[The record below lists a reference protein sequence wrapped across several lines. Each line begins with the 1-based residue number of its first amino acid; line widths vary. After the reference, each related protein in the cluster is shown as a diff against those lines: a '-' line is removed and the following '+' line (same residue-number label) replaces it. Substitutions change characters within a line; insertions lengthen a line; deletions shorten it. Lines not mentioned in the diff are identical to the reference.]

1 MKCNLLVFLLAA
13 FFALPTMAQEMH
25 VVTGKVVDSGGEP
38 LIGAGVIAKDGTAT
52 IQGTV
57 TDSEGKFSLSAPE
70 SATLHVSYIGYM
82 TNIVRVGN
90 RTRFDIILQED
101 QNMLDDVVVIG
112 YGSQKKETLT
122 GSISVVDNASLVTT
136 PTTNLSNALVGRVPG
151 ISSLQSS
158 GEPGDNFSMIR
169 IRLPTPMPIAPP
181 EPPSP
186 MITEITGT
194 RRLNMSRR
202 LTAIASAMCRS
213 SLETPGKAPGV
224 SISVMIGTP
233 ARSASF
239 ISRIALRYP
248 SGLGQ
253 PKLR

>member
-101 QNMLDDVVVIG
+101 Q
-112 YGSQKKETLT
+112 
-122 GSISVVDNASLVTT
+122 TT
-136 PTTNLSNALVGRVPG
+136 PFQNSLYVKFFLIQTINYKHYQHTMQGHLCLPPLSLKG
-151 ISSLQSS
+151 
-158 GEPGDNFSMIR
+158 
-169 IRLPTPMPIAPP
+169 
-181 EPPSP
+181 SP
-186 MITEITGT
+186 VCCHSE
-194 RRLNMSRR
+194 
-202 LTAIASAMCRS
+202 
-213 SLETPGKAPGV
+213 
-224 SISVMIGTP
+224 
-233 ARSASF
+233 
-239 ISRIALRYP
+239 
-248 SGLGQ
+248 
-253 PKLR
+253 